1 MIRTFVAALLVAVGV
16 GGNSPAPIPI
26 QQSAGEVP
34 KRVLGVL
41 WNDTGL
47 TKPRLVRLDSLT
59 LEPVGH
65 RVPLRLG
72 GGSASAIS
80 PNGRLL
86 AIGTGSPGIQL
97 IDLKRMKE
105 VAFVQLGGTGWVTY
119 LFWEHGLLYAVV
131 DGDRHAALAVVDP
144 AGGHVLRRDPL
155 AGMVLGAEV
164 GSNSGTGQVVVLTAP
179 RRHIGG
185 VTITVAGRKGDDSA
199 VVAGISG
206 GASAENDA
214 NGYRARQVTPAL
226 AVDPDGHRALI
237 VSASRTV
244 ATVSLDNLAVEYHTL
259 SEPVSLL
266 GRLHNWLEPR
276 ADAKVLEGPQRKAAR
291 LGSGLVAVTGADYA
305 IVEDEQ
311 GNPTVQVEAAGLSLL
326 DTSDW
331 SIRKLDDETSDF
343 SMFDSTLLAYGD
355 TSWGDPSKK
364 GIGLTGYDL
373 AGREIFHVLGRRKVV
388 MVEPSGDLAYVFVN
402 ERRRIVMDSVSGR
415 VLGRPRTRTALSLVP
430 A

>member
-16 GGNSPAPIPI
+16 GGNSPAPIPM

-105 VAFVQLGGTGWVTY
+105 VAFVQLGGTGWATY

-144 AGGHVLRRDPL
+144 AGGHVLRCDPL

-179 RRHIGG
+179 RRHIGR
-185 VTITVAGRKGDDSA
+185 VTITVAGRKGGDS
-199 VVAGISG
+199 VVVGGISG

-276 ADAKVLEGPQRKAAR
+276 ADAKVLEGPQRKAAW

-305 IVEDEQ
+305 TVEDEQ
-311 GNPTVQVEAAGLSLL
+311 GNPTVKVEAAGLSLL